1 MSEKKN
7 KQNNAS
13 VSALIA
19 TIIVAVAAVA
29 AIVVLIVIMTNDNT
43 ETLPNGSQIE
53 RFSPTQEQVDECL
66 TNAHDLVAS
75 NYEVIK
81 LYITQGL
88 PHLDEPYGNK
98 PEDGIYTVD
107 SDKYRTPEDVQ
118 NLLKSIY
125 TEQAANK
132 IWASGVYKTRYMKDG
147 LAYTG
152 ADSDAAGVEK
162 ILGISADF
170 TPKADYSVDWS
181 SSPLE
186 VKPTAVD
193 KCMVLIYV
201 NGASPND
208 SDVDPDNIL
217 TVEMAKENGSWRLT
231 ELVS

>member
-1 MSEKKN
+1 MSEEKN
-7 KQNNAS
+7 KQNGSN
-13 VSALIA
+13 SALIA

-29 AIVVLIVIMTNDNT
+29 AIVALIVIMMNDNAAASD
-43 ETLPNGSQIE
+43 GSRVE
-53 RFSPTQEQVDECL
+53 NYSVTQEQINECL
-66 TNAHDLVAS
+66 TSAHDLVAS

-81 LYITQGL
+81 LYITEGL

-107 SDKYRTPEDVQ
+107 SDKYKTPEDIQ

-125 TEQAANK
+125 TEQAAGE
-132 IWASGVYKTRYMKDG
+132 IWARGVYKTRYMKDG

-152 ADSDAAGVEK
+152 ADSDAAGVDK

-170 TPKADYSVDWS
+170 VPKTDYSVDWS

-186 VKPTAVD
+186 VKPTAED
-193 KCMVLIYV
+193 KCTVMIYV
-201 NGASPND
+201 NGASPTD
-208 SDVDPDNIL
+208 SEVSSDNII
-217 TVEMAKENGSWRLT
+217 TSIMVKENGSWRLT

>member
-1 MSEKKN
+1 MSEKKY
-7 KQNNAS
+7 KQNS
-13 VSALIA
+13 SSGGALIA

-29 AIVVLIVIMTNDNT
+29 AIIALVVIMIRDNT

-53 RFSPTQEQVDECL
+53 RFSATQEQIEECL

-81 LYITQGL
+81 LYITEGL

-107 SDKYRTPEDVQ
+107 SDKYKTPEDMQ

-125 TEQAANK
+125 TEQAADE
-132 IWASGVYKTRYMKDG
+132 IWARGVFKTRYMKEG

-162 ILGISADF
+162 ILGISEDF
-170 TPKADYSVDWS
+170 VPKTDYSVDWS

-186 VKPTAVD
+186 VKPTAED
-193 KCMVLIYV
+193 KCTVLIYV
-201 NGASPND
+201 NGSSPSD
-208 SDVDPDNIL
+208 SEVSADNIL
-217 TVEMAKENGSWRLT
+217 SVVMVKENGLWRLT

>member
-1 MSEKKN
+1 MSEKN
-7 KQNNAS
+7 SKQNNS
-13 VSALIA
+13 SSGALIA

-29 AIVVLIVIMTNDNT
+29 AIVALIVIMMNDNAGAS
-43 ETLPNGSQIE
+43 PNGSQVE
-53 RFSPTQEQVDECL
+53 NFSVTQEQIDECL
-66 TNAHDLVAS
+66 TSAHDLVAS

-81 LYITQGL
+81 LYITEGL

-107 SDKYRTPEDVQ
+107 SDKYKTPEDMQ

-125 TEQAANK
+125 TEQAADE
-132 IWASGVYKTRYMKDG
+132 IWARGVFKTRYMKDG
-147 LAYTG
+147 LAYMG

-170 TPKADYSVDWS
+170 VPKTDYSVDWS

-186 VKPTAVD
+186 VKPTAEN
-193 KCMVLIYV
+193 KCTVLIYV
-201 NGASPND
+201 NGASPTD
-208 SDVDPDNIL
+208 SEVSEDNIL
-217 TVEMAKENGSWRLT
+217 TVVMAKENGSWRLT